1 MGLVYHD
8 INPAEKKPF
17 ASAGKMWH
25 TPRCVEHYAENYN
38 NFMYLRF
45 IRNHKD
51 STYYEKHRA
60 EKEIA
65 IASQRCDFWRKVIKH
80 QNRLGELLQIE
91 KNILENWSRKG

>member
-8 INPAEKKPF
+8 TNPAERKPF
-17 ASAGKMWH
+17 AGAGKMWN
-25 TPRCVEHYAENYN
+25 TPHCVEHYSEHYN

-45 IRNHKD
+45 VRNHKD
-51 STYYEKHRA
+51 STYYEKHHA

-80 QNRLGELLQIE
+80 QNRLDELLRVE
-91 KNILENWSRKG
+91 KTISENWRGRG